1 MKELKQFIKESL
13 LDAKEDLLN
22 GGDISKKIATDVEII
37 QKALTKRK
45 FVLGDKAKPREYAVY
60 VNQIDLMSNVLL
72 QGAGYPDLPSD
83 LDKIHIDS
91 HNIVIKYSMGKVWF
105 MEVKHPAGD
114 SETSYM
120 KYSSRLDELPC
131 LSKSF
136 SKLDDYIGTE
146 EIIKILKTQCKT
158 SEGVMTLLREVRES
172 DR

>member
-13 LDAKEDLLN
+13 LDEEKLLN
-22 GGDISKKIATDVEII
+22 RDDFSKKIAVDVEII

-45 FVLGDKAKPREYAVY
+45 FVLGDKAKPREYAIY
-60 VNQIDLMSNVLL
+60 ANQIDLMSNVLL
-72 QGAGYPDLPSD
+72 RAAGYPDLPSD

-91 HNIVIKYSMGKVWF
+91 HNIVIKYSMGKAWY
-105 MEVKHPAGD
+105 MEVKHPVAD

-120 KYSSRLDELPC
+120 KYSTRLDELPC

-136 SKLDDYIGTE
+136 SKLDDYVGTE

-158 SEGVMTLLREVRES
+158 SEGVMTLLKEVREL